1 MRLIALYILA
11 FILTIIAITYD
22 TGDNNENN
30 QTQTTPPKTVQKT
43 PIFLQEGVA
52 SYYADKF
59 QGKPTASGELYDR
72 EVLSGAHKTL
82 PFGTMV
88 KVTRASNDK
97 SVIVRINDRGPYS
110 KKRVIDL
117 SYRAAQEID
126 LILAGV
132 ATVKVE
138 VLPK

>member
-22 TGDNNENN
+22 TGDNNGNN
-30 QTQTTPPKTVQKT
+30 QIQTTPPKTAQKT
-43 PIFLQEGVA
+43 PIFLQEGMA

-59 QGKPTASGELYDR
+59 EGKPTASGELYDR

-132 ATVKVE
+132 AKVKVE